1 MGSVVLVLPLA
12 LVVGLSLGLL
22 GGGGSILAVPL
33 LTYVAGMEPHE
44 AVASSLVVVGVTSA
58 VAALSH
64 ARRGNVRWGTGLL
77 FGAAGMAGAFAGGV
91 IGSRIPGAVLMVAF
105 AVMMLAT
112 AAAMLRGRR
121 ARSGAGEGAHER
133 KVARV
138 VLDGLAVGLVT
149 GLVGAGGGFLVVP
162 ALVLLGGL
170 GMPAA
175 VGTSLLVIAMKSA
188 GGLAGYLTGVSLDW
202 TLVGAVTAVAVV
214 GSLLGARLVP
224 LVPEAALRRGFGVFV
239 LVMGLVVLVQEL
251 PATAGAVLVGA
262 AALVALA
269 VVVCRHPAV
278 PCPVRRR
285 PVGPA
290 AAAAA

>member
-1 MGSVVLVLPLA
+1 MGVLVLVLLLA

-64 ARRGNVRWGTGLL
+64 ARRGHVRWRTGLL
-77 FGAAGMAGAFAGGV
+77 FGAAGMAGAFAGGLL
-91 IGSRIPGAVLMVAF
+91 GSRIPGAVLMVAF

-121 ARSGAGEGAHER
+121 TRAATDTGHGPRVG
-133 KVARV
+133 RV
-138 VLDGLAVGLVT
+138 VLDGLAVGLIT

-170 GMPAA
+170 AMPAA
-175 VGTSLLVIAMKSA
+175 VGTSLMVIAMKSA
-188 GGLAGYLTGVSLDW
+188 GGLAGYLTGVTLDW
-202 TLVGAVTAVAVV
+202 ALVGAVTAVAVA

-239 LVMGLVVLVQEL
+239 LVMGVVVLVQEL

-262 AALVALA
+262 AALAALA

-285 PVGPA
+285 PLGSA
-290 AAAAA
+290 AAA